1 MSKSPKYPVA
11 AVDERAP
18 EERRHINSEPPW
30 DLYLVPSFKFRH
42 EVRPREGTAQE
53 AYYRA
58 YPQFAPRHVPAR
70 RARRQAIRN
79 GSW

>member
-1 MSKSPKYPVA
+1 MSKSPQYPIA
-11 AVDERAP
+11 AADEATA
-18 EERRHINSEPPW
+18 ERRPIDSDPPW

-42 EVRPREGTAQE
+42 EVRPRAGTAQE

-58 YPQFAPRHVPAR
+58 YPQFAPRRVSSR

-79 GSW
+79 GS